1 MADHTFTLTADQE
14 TGWQIITDRVNAQRS
29 MANLPPQKVDDVIL
43 EQLTTTGDRE
53 KIKADKAA
61 MPMTHVN
68 TVDDA
73 VAKLAAMGYTVQ
85 APR

>member
-1 MADHTFTLTADQE
+1 MEHTFTLTDQQE
-14 TGWQIITDRVNAQRS
+14 AGWQIITDRINAQRS
-29 MANLPPQKVDDVIL
+29 MANMPLQTVDDVIA

-61 MPMTHVN
+61 TPMEQVN
-68 TVDDA
+68 TIDDA
-73 VAKLAAMGYTVQ
+73 LAKLAAMGYVVQ